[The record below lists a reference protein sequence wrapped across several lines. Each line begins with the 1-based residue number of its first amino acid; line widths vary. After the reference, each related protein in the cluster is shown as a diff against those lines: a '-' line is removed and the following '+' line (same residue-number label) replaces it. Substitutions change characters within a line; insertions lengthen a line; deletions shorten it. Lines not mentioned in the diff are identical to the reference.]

1 MIKKIKENIWQI
13 SSKLFG
19 SHVYL
24 IKTKNK
30 NIIIDTGSIYM
41 KKEIIEDL
49 ETLDTPPE
57 EINIVLLTHHHF
69 DHIDNLNLFKNTK
82 IYGSKE
88 DFSEGK
94 EVIDVD
100 KFKIEGIN
108 VIKTPGH
115 TKGSVCFFMPKE
127 KVLFSGDAMFDRG
140 LIGRT
145 DFPNS
150 SPEKME
156 SSLKKL
162 RDLKYETL
170 CAGHGYDKK
179 N

>member
-69 DHIDNLNLFKNTK
+69 DHIDNFCFCRSGSCSGISDSLYITR
-82 IYGSKE
+82 YGRRDE
-88 DFSEGK
+88 QC
-94 EVIDVD
+94 
-100 KFKIEGIN
+100 
-108 VIKTPGH
+108 
-115 TKGSVCFFMPKE
+115 GSSGYRVW
-127 KVLFSGDAMFDRG
+127 LFSDR
-140 LIGRT
+140 T
-145 DFPNS
+145 V
-150 SPEKME
+150 
-156 SSLKKL
+156 
-162 RDLKYETL
+162 
-170 CAGHGYDKK
+170 
-179 N
+179 